1 MELDESALQ
10 SLIEDYGN
18 VVYSVSYDGGSPG
31 HTGSA
36 RVLHCLESYW
46 SCDDNGN
53 FGGPY
58 NDIDEALFDCHIRF
72 GEVDLDVSSSE
83 LSSQQIASRL
93 ELDCPTGHIVSINEE
108 EWVMDKDGELN
119 LRAENEDEDEDE
131 AEDEDEDEDD
141 IVVYQPLN
149 LPEEEGKERESYIA
163 EVEKQCKDR
172 AKELGLPGLEE
183 QEVAE
188 GINLEMVL
196 IPAGKFVMGSPAS
209 EEGRNKHETQHEVTL
224 TKPFYIGKYEVTQE
238 QYEAVMGNN
247 PSNTKGAKLPV
258 TDVSWNDC
266 QEFIKKLNA
275 STKGGYRLPYEAEWE
290 FACRAGTTTAY
301 SFGDKITPKDANYFD
316 SMIGKPVAVGVY
328 KSNAFG
334 LYDMHGNVWEWCN
347 DWYGSLQDG
356 EVTDPTGPATGIS
369 RVLRGGSFFYNESIA
384 RSSFR
389 SGNAPTDRSYNYGFR
404 LARTP

>member
-83 LSSQQIASRL
+83 LSSQQIASML

-119 LRAENEDEDEDE
+119 LRAEDEDEDEDE
-131 AEDEDEDEDD
+131 AEAEDEDD

-149 LPEEEGKERESYIA
+149 LPEEEEKERAAFIA

-183 QEVAE
+183 QELAE

-196 IPAGKFVMGSPAS
+196 IPAGKFMMGSPES
-209 EEGRNKHETQHEVTL
+209 EKGRSTGENQHEVTI
-224 TKPFYIGKYEVTQE
+224 TKPFYMGKYEVTQE
-238 QYEAVMGNN
+238 QWEAVIGHN
-247 PSNTKGAKLPV
+247 PSIKTKGARLPV
-258 TDVSWNDC
+258 TGVTWFDC
-266 QEFIKKLNA
+266 QEFVKKLNGK
-275 STKGGYRLPYEAEWE
+275 TNGGYRLPTEAEWE
-290 FACRAGTTTAY
+290 YACRAGTTTAY
-301 SFGDKITPKDANYFD
+301 SFGDKITPKDANYND
-316 SMIGKPVAVGVY
+316 SKIGKPMKVGSY
-328 KSNAFG
+328 TPNKFG
-334 LYDMHGNVWEWCN
+334 LYDMHGNVFEWCE
-347 DWYGSLQDG
+347 DWHG
-356 EVTDPTGPATGIS
+356 EYPFAVTDPKGPATGEI
-369 RVLRGGSFFYNESIA
+369 RVFRGGSFSDDGSGA
-384 RSSFR
+384 RSSGR
-389 SGNAPTDRSYNYGFR
+389 IIISPANRGSIGGCR
-404 LARTP
+404 LVRTP

>member
-119 LRAENEDEDEDE
+119 LC
-131 AEDEDEDEDD
+131 AEDEDESTYEDYTKA
-141 IVVYQPLN
+141 I
-149 LPEEEGKERESYIA
+149 
-163 EVEKQCKDR
+163 
-172 AKELGLPGLEE
+172 EL
-183 QEVAE
+183 
-188 GINLEMVL
+188 
-196 IPAGKFVMGSPAS
+196 
-209 EEGRNKHETQHEVTL
+209 
-224 TKPFYIGKYEVTQE
+224 
-238 QYEAVMGNN
+238 
-247 PSNTKGAKLPV
+247 
-258 TDVSWNDC
+258 D
-266 QEFIKKLNA
+266 
-275 STKGGYRLPYEAEWE
+275 
-290 FACRAGTTTAY
+290 
-301 SFGDKITPKDANYFD
+301 PKDATNY
-316 SMIGKPVAVGVY
+316 S
-328 KSNAFG
+328 
-334 LYDMHGNVWEWCN
+334 
-347 DWYGSLQDG
+347 
-356 EVTDPTGPATGIS
+356 
-369 RVLRGGSFFYNESIA
+369 A
-384 RSSFR
+384 R
-389 SGNAPTDRSYNYGFR
+389 GNAYGELEKYPEAIADYTKAIELDPKDATNYS
-404 LARTP
+404 ARGNAYVELKKYEEAIVDYTKAIELDPKDATNYYARGYAYDELE